1 MTKDEFARYLRA
13 LQAHEYD
20 AIKSYYTND
29 YRAHFDGATFDRDG
43 VIEVE
48 RTLAGVAESTWD
60 VLQVIADEG
69 GIAVHAIL
77 EMRFHKDAP
86 QDFPLGPH
94 KAGTRI
100 KTRFCAFYKLRGSKI
115 CEFRVFPFLGER
127 LS

>member
-1 MTKDEFARYLRA
+1 MTKDDFAVYLRA
-13 LQAHEYD
+13 LQAHDYD
-20 AIKSYYTND
+20 AIKRYYTHD
-29 YRAHFDGATFDRDG
+29 YRAYFDGATFDRDG

-60 VLQVIADEG
+60 VLDVVADDH

-100 KTRFCAFYKLRGSKI
+100 KTRFCGFYKLRGSKI
-115 CEFRVFPFLGER
+115 SEFRVFPFLGER
-127 LS
+127 LD

>member
-1 MTKDEFARYLRA
+1 MTKTEFARYLSA
-13 LQAHEYD
+13 LQSHDYET
-20 AIKSYYTND
+20 IKAYYTDD
-29 YRAHFDGATFDRDG
+29 YRAHFDGATFDRNG

-48 RTLAGVAESTWD
+48 RTLAAVADSTWD
-60 VLQVIADEG
+60 VLDVVADDH

-100 KTRFCAFYKLRGSKI
+100 KTRFCGFYKLRGDKI

-127 LS
+127 LA